1 MTQRFFIGGE
11 WVDGE
16 SEEVLEVWNP
26 ATEEVV
32 DRVPQGTREDAKRA
46 LDAAADAQAAWEDV
60 PASERAKLVLRWAE
74 LIEENLEAIAQV
86 LTAEE
91 GKPLKEARDDV
102 NGAAVYARYYASLA
116 RQIEGEVLPAEVKDR
131 TIMILRVPVGVV
143 VGITPWNFPAAM
155 ITRKAAPALVAGDG
169 IVLKPSSTTPLT
181 AIELVKLADQAGVP
195 SGLLNLVT
203 GPGRTVG
210 DELVRNAT
218 TQLVTMTGSVE
229 TGQTIMEAASDNL
242 TNVVLELGGKAPFI
256 IWKDA
261 DLEWAV
267 RSALWARYWNA
278 GQTCIC
284 NERTYIQEDIYE
296 DFKRKYLA
304 AAEGLRIGDPTE
316 AGVDM
321 GPLVTPEQRAKVEG
335 SIQQALDDG
344 AKLLLGGKRPQGA
357 VYERGNWFLPTV
369 LEDVEQDMDIL
380 QQEIFGPVTPLKEF
394 DNLDEVLDYA
404 NDSQYG
410 LASYMFTQ
418 DLRAAMKAAHKLRFG
433 ETFINQVGP
442 ETVHGY
448 HAGFRK
454 SGVGGDGSL
463 HGFEHYFALKT
474 VYLDYSEHP
483 DRYSDVFPY
492 D

>member
-1 MTQRFFIGGE
+1 
-11 WVDGE
+11 
-16 SEEVLEVWNP
+16 
-26 ATEEVV
+26 
-32 DRVPQGTREDAKRA
+32 
-46 LDAAADAQAAWEDV
+46 
-60 PASERAKLVLRWAE
+60 SERAKLVLHWAE

-86 LTAEE
+86 VTAEE

-102 NGAAVYARYYASLA
+102 NGAAAYARYYASLA
-116 RQIEGEVLPAEVKDR
+116 RQIEGEVLPAEFKDR

-155 ITRKAAPALVAGDG
+155 VTRKAAPALVAGDG
-169 IVLKPSSTTPLT
+169 VVLKPSSTTPLT
-181 AIELVKLADQAGVP
+181 AIELVKLADKAGVP

-261 DLEWAV
+261 NLEWAV

-304 AAEGLRIGDPTE
+304 AVEGLRIGDPTE
-316 AGVDM
+316 GGVDM
-321 GPLVTPEQRAKVEG
+321 GPLVTPQQRAKVEG

-357 VYERGNWFLPTV
+357 AYERGNWFLPTV
-369 LEDVEQDMDIL
+369 LEDVEQDMDIM

-394 DNLDEVLDYA
+394 DDLDQVLDYA

-474 VYLDYSEHP
+474 VYLDYGEHP
-483 DRYSDVFPY
+483 ERSSDVFPY